1 MAAKTGRQW
10 LHRRTVA
17 AAHVSHAALC
27 TNFCNS
33 PICMPSHARFPF
45 LPHGRLV
52 HLPYSPASVPPASS
66 VSGFLS
72 ARGRGDDER
81 GVDFARCIPRAN
93 PVFAEWTRV
102 RRKGVARA
110 QSRKPEE
117 PTAVWRPAVDGF
129 LTITREG
136 QGGGGGKH
144 SPSPYFG
151 ILCCSRST
159 CRFPCLSLVL
169 SHFRRVP
176 GPDHPNTGAA
186 APLYS
191 SPHTPY
197 HPQPSQPVVLASLRT
212 PFVWGSREG
221 KRPEPSFPRL
231 RGCVD
236 NEFVG
241 LPGPNFLSPGGYE
254 VL

>member
-136 QGGGGGKH
+136 QGGGGGEAFPISLFRH
-144 SPSPYFG
+144 LVLLPLNVPLSLSLPRLVALSPCTWTRSPQHR
-151 ILCCSRST
+151 SRRSSVLIPPHT
-159 CRFPCLSLVL
+159 IPPPALPAGSPRFP
-169 SHFRRVP
+169 
-176 GPDHPNTGAA
+176 
-186 APLYS
+186 
-191 SPHTPY
+191 
-197 HPQPSQPVVLASLRT
+197 
-212 PFVWGSREG
+212 
-221 KRPEPSFPRL
+221 
-231 RGCVD
+231 
-236 NEFVG
+236 
-241 LPGPNFLSPGGYE
+241 
-254 VL
+254 